1 MENIKIIA
9 LFLEGLLSFL
19 SPCVLPILPVYIG
32 ILAGE
37 KGMDEKGNPT
47 FNPKN
52 ILINTLSFVSGIAL
66 TFFILAFATNLL
78 SQFFREHTTVIQTI
92 SGLLILA
99 MGLLQLGVF
108 KSQFLSREFSMKHKV
123 FGQGTIISP
132 PIAILMG
139 FTFSFSW
146 TPCIGPILGSVL
158 FYASS
163 HQGLMS
169 FLLVLIYSLGFI
181 LPFVLIAFFAQKMLD
196 VLKKHQ
202 HILAYTM
209 KISGI
214 ILILIGLSI
223 LFGFFQQM
231 TRFFY

>member
-92 SGLLILA
+92 SGLLILV

-108 KSQFLSREFSMKHKV
+108 KSQFLSREFSIKHKV

-132 PIAILMG
+132 PIAFLMG

-196 VLKKHQ
+196 ILKKHQ

-209 KISGI
+209 KISGA